1 MIRRSDNFMQV
12 KLGGNL
18 EQVAG
23 SRPDRFDEDLTF
35 SSAFTGF
42 RRLSYLIYEAVVRL
56 RCSLHSLGN

>member
-23 SRPDRFDEDLTF
+23 SRPDRFDEILTVC
-35 SSAFTGF
+35 SAFTGF
-42 RRLSYLIYEAVVRL
+42 WRLGNLINEAVVRL
-56 RCSLHSLGN
+56 CCSLHGLGD